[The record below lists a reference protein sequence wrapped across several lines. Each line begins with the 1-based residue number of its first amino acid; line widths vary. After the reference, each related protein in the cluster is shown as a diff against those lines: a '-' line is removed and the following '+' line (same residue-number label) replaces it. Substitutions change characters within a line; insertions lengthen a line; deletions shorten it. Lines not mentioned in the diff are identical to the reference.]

1 MKSVSSGQTPNELHR
16 FTGTPSHPLLWAV
29 RCSGEVFRVTATG
42 KITESSLPKGWHA
55 EEVTVA
61 AQGRTWVMAR
71 NECHARWGVWLRV
84 AGGASWKLV
93 IELEQHAAIAA
104 ARSGVWVLAGHRLDL
119 IGDDG
124 RILQSNGLEFD
135 AVGVCEGPD
144 ESLWLLGG
152 LARLGGKPIRRRGA
166 GATCWHEMPEPIAAT
181 QIACAPD
188 GCAWTVNSRGDLWRL
203 HPDGPGHFA
212 ECRQSANCRNC
223 LKSPRAGMVI
233 RVCVGTDGQVWCLT
247 PKTVPGGYCI
257 ARLAP
262 GSRRMTELPGQV
274 GAISIAAATGW
285 PDGE

>member
-1 MKSVSSGQTPNELHR
+1 MKSVSPGQTPNELHR

-29 RCSGEVFRVTATG
+29 RCSGEVFHVTATG

-152 LARLGGKPIRRRGA
+152 LARLGESRFGDEAQGRRVGTRCQNPSRRHKLLAHRTDARGRSTREETFGDFTRTA
-166 GATCWHEMPEPIAAT
+166 PVTSPSAVNRQTAAT
-181 QIACAPD
+181 A
-188 GCAWTVNSRGDLWRL
+188 
-203 HPDGPGHFA
+203 
-212 ECRQSANCRNC
+212 
-223 LKSPRAGMVI
+223 
-233 RVCVGTDGQVWCLT
+233 
-247 PKTVPGGYCI
+247 
-257 ARLAP
+257 
-262 GSRRMTELPGQV
+262 
-274 GAISIAAATGW
+274 
-285 PDGE
+285 